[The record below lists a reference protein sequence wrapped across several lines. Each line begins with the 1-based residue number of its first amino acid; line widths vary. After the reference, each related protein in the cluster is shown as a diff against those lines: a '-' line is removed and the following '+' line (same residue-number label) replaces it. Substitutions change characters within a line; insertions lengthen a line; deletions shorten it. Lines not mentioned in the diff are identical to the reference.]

1 MHTTVEPLRRPTV
14 CLTAR
19 GSAVVGFYRWLD
31 QVRALDADDQA
42 AVVAIVVAELE
53 PTPAA

>member
-31 QVRALDADDQA
+31 QVRALDVPAEDLLKVLEQGKA
-42 AVVAIVVAELE
+42 AA
-53 PTPAA
+53 